1 MKIVLDT
8 NVLISGLFWPGG
20 PPRILLERWLAGS
33 VSVLASQE
41 IIDEYRAVVRR
52 LSQKRSMD
60 VTRLL
65 ERLLMLVDYVM
76 VSPLPTQVC
85 DDPDDDKFIAAAVAG
100 RVKYIVT
107 GDRALLRVKRF
118 LRTEIVTPSTFL
130 NSR

>member
-1 MKIVLDT
+1 MRIVLDT
-8 NVLISGLFWPGG
+8 NVLISGLFWPSG
-20 PPRILLERWLAGS
+20 PPRTLLEKWLVGK

-76 VSPLPTQVC
+76 VSPLPAQIC

-118 LRTEIVTPSTFL
+118 RRTEIVTPSTFL
-130 NSR
+130 NSL

>member
-8 NVLISGLFWPGG
+8 NVLISGLFWSNG
-20 PPRILLERWLAGS
+20 PPRTLLEMWLAGRI
-33 VSVLASQE
+33 SVLASQE
-41 IIDEYRAVVRR
+41 IINEYRAIVQR
-52 LSQKRSMD
+52 LSKKRNVD

-76 VSPLPTQVC
+76 VSPLPIQVC

-100 RVKYIVT
+100 RAKYLVT

-118 LRTEIVTPSTFL
+118 RRMEIITPSAFL
-130 NSR
+130 KSR